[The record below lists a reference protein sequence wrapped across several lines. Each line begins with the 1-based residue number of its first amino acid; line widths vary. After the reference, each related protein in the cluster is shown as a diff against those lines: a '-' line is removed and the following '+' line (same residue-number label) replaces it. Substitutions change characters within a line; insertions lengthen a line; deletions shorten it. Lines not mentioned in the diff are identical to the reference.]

1 MPSVHK
7 IHKRK
12 LYITCSLTCC
22 CLLEFFIYSADSTYK
37 ERPVLIPQNKLSCYL
52 EQKEESIVELD
63 SFFKKILCSK
73 TMSGTSKSSWGF
85 HPPPPGHP
93 ESKTFLKL

>member
-63 SFFKKILCSK
+63 PFFKK
-73 TMSGTSKSSWGF
+73 SSAPKQCQVLPSLVGVF
-85 HPPPPGHP
+85 IPRPQVTQKAKH
-93 ESKTFLKL
+93 S